1 MNSSNKFEEDVR
13 AYVAD
18 RRARMNEIAEG
29 KIDFRD
35 RSDAI
40 RWLDRFAYANMII
53 INFAESVGMIDQE
66 AAKGLRTESNNTRQ
80 RAERRLNL

>member
-1 MNSSNKFEEDVR
+1 MTKFEEDVR

-18 RRARMNEIAEG
+18 RRARMNDIAEG

-40 RWLDRFAYANMII
+40 QWLDRFAYANMII
-53 INFAESVGMIDQE
+53 INFAWSTGMIDAE
-66 AAKGLRTESNNTRQ
+66 TANGLRTESNNTRQ